1 MICSI
6 SFGLLLGLAAFALG
20 WILHLIIWRIKRP
33 EAYPIWLPL
42 IMLFAFAVAASVY
55 WDNFGSANFSEN
67 VEVLA
72 SALLLH
78 AVLTVGYLMGYAGII
93 EYSPSAEV
101 LYAVASYPDGVSEND
116 LNVTSLTDEFLVGKR
131 LNHLLAAGMIR
142 EEKDRF
148 SIEPI
153 GRFVVKCTI
162 VYRRMLFEPPF
173 GEG

>member
-1 MICSI
+1 MNCTI
-6 SFGLLLGLAAFALG
+6 SSGLLLGVGSFVFG
-20 WILHLIIWRIKRP
+20 WILHFIIWRINRP

-42 IMLFAFAVAASVY
+42 ILFSAYGLVAAVY
-55 WDNFGSANFSEN
+55 LTNFAGGTSSEN
-67 VEVLA
+67 VEVLVG
-72 SALLLH
+72 ALLLQ
-78 AVLTVGYLMGYAGII
+78 AVLTVGYMMGYAGII

-101 LYAVASYPDGVSEND
+101 LYAVASNADGVNESD

-131 LNHLLAAGMIR
+131 LQHLVSTGFVR
-142 EEKDRF
+142 EDKDRF

-153 GRFVVKCTI
+153 GRFIVKFTI